1 MGMGM
6 VRPDHPMCVAGARS
20 QALKNADVVLLIGA
34 RFNWIFH
41 FGLPPRFARGVKVIQ
56 IDITAEEIGRNVPA
70 TVGIVGDAKTVLA
83 QLNVAWTDNPVTQG
97 KADWIRSLREYATKN
112 QTTIQPMLDS
122 DAVPMGYYRIHREVR
137 DCISEDTIVVA
148 DGAGTMDISRQVVNS
163 YKPRHRIDAGI
174 DGYVGTGVPY
184 SIAAKVCFPDRP
196 VICLNGD

>member
-1 MGMGM
+1 
-6 VRPDHPMCVAGARS
+6 
-20 QALKNADVVLLIGA
+20 LLIGA

-70 TVGIVGDAKTVLA
+70 TVGIVGDAKMVLA

-122 DAVPMGYYRIHREVR
+122 EAVPMGYYRIHREVR
-137 DCISEDTIVVA
+137 DFISEDTIVVA
-148 DGAGTMDISRQVVNS
+148 DGASTMDISRQVVNS

-174 DGYVGTGVPY
+174 YGYVGTGVPY
-184 SIAAKVCFPDRP
+184 SIAAKVCFPDKP

>member
-20 QALKNADVVLLIGA
+20 QALKNADVVLSIGA

-122 DAVPMGYYRIHREVR
+122 DAVPMGYYRIHREV
-137 DCISEDTIVVA
+137 
-148 DGAGTMDISRQVVNS
+148 
-163 YKPRHRIDAGI
+163 
-174 DGYVGTGVPY
+174 
-184 SIAAKVCFPDRP
+184 
-196 VICLNGD
+196 